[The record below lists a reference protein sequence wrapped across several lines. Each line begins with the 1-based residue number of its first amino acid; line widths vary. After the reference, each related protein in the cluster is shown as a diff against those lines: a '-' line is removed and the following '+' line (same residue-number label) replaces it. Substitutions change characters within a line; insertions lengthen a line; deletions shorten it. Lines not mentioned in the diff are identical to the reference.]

1 MSEKY
6 ITVAETAEILSLHT
20 RTVTRLLFNGKL
32 KGAKI
37 GKCWRIDEKDVR
49 EFFEQMKAET
59 AKIVEQRGGSTDDK

>member
-6 ITVAETAEILSLHT
+6 ITVRETAEILNLHT
-20 RTVTRLLFNGKL
+20 RTITRLLFNGKL

-49 EFFEQMKAET
+49 EFFERMKEET
-59 AKIVEQRGGSTDDK
+59 ALIIEQRGCNR